1 MTTRKLTRRSFVGG
15 TMMLGAVAAGARAA
29 GSTQTESL
37 SPRDKKL
44 TIGSFIFPRMDQI
57 DFTGPFAVLSRLP
70 QSELHL
76 MSLERGPVAD
86 HKGLVLTPQ
95 IAIAEAPPLD
105 VLHIPGGPGQ
115 EALMHDERV
124 LEMIRRHAEQGRI
137 VFSVCT
143 GALLC
148 GAAGILRGRRATTH
162 WSAFELLQ
170 YFGATPVNERVV
182 IDGNVVTAAGVTAG
196 IDGALRLAAM
206 LRGDRAAQE
215 IQLDIQY
222 APEPPFNAGS
232 PQTAPS
238 EVVQAVKERYRP
250 LTEARRATARAMS
263 MQRAE
268 PKSWTERPSG

>member
-1 MTTRKLTRRSFVGG
+1 MTTHKFTRRTFLAG
-15 TMMLGAVAAGARAA
+15 TTMLGAVAAGVVPA
-29 GSTQTESL
+29 GE
-37 SPRDKKL
+37 KKL
-44 TIGSFIFPRMDQI
+44 TIGSFIYPRIDQI

-76 MSLERGPVAD
+76 MSLERGPISD

-95 IAIAEAPPLD
+95 MTVAEAPPLD

-124 LEMIRRHAEQGRI
+124 LSMIRRHAGQGRI

-182 IDGNVVTAAGVTAG
+182 IDGNIVTAAGVTAG

-206 LRGDRAAQE
+206 LRGERAAQE

-263 MQRAE
+263 TQRAE
-268 PKSWTERPSG
+268 PEG